1 MAFKKKWVMANWKM
15 NGSMEMTENYIQK
28 LNALRLQNVHTE
40 VVIFPPAVYL
50 QMFQQ
55 QLKNNIC
62 KYGAQNVHSETK
74 GAFTGELSADMLKA
88 FGCTYVLVGHSE
100 RRHVFGEDDNF
111 IAKKFHN
118 IKSHD
123 MIPVIC
129 IGETLSQYQTGQT
142 RSVLERQLHGL
153 NDDLKSCII
162 AYEPVWAIGTG
173 LRPTNQELEKTFN
186 DIKEIITKLNVKY
199 KDVPM
204 LYGGSV
210 TAENIKTIMSID
222 ACQGVLV
229 GGASLDITQMLEI
242 IECITYC

>member
-1 MAFKKKWVMANWKM
+1 MSLKKKWVMANWKM
-15 NGSMEMTENYIQK
+15 NGSLEMTTNYIHE
-28 LNALRLQNVHTE
+28 LNALRLNDQHTE

-50 QMFQQ
+50 PTFQQ
-55 QLKNNIC
+55 KLKNHAC
-62 KYGAQNVHSETK
+62 KYGAQNVHSEAK
-74 GAFTGELSADMLKA
+74 GAFTGEISTSMVKSL
-88 FGCTYVLVGHSE
+88 GCEYVLIGHSE
-100 RRHVFGEDDNF
+100 RRHIFGEDDNF

-118 IKSHD
+118 VKSHD

-129 IGETLSQYQTGQT
+129 IGETLNEYQTGQT
-142 RSVLERQLHGL
+142 TAVLERQLHRL
-153 NDDLKSCII
+153 NDDLQSCII

-173 LRPTNQELEKTFN
+173 LRPTNQELETTFN
-186 DIKEIITKLNVKY
+186 DIKEILLRLNVKY
-199 KDVPM
+199 KDIPM

-210 TAENIKTIMSID
+210 TAENIKTIMSLD